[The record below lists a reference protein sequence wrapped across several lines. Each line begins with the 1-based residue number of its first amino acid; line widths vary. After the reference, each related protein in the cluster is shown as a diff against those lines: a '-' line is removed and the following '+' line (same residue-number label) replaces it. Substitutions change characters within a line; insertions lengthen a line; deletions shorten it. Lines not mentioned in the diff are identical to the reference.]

1 MLDCRNRR
9 LNGLWKRVTETGR
22 VLSVVFNP
30 NADYEIN
37 ADLNESGGIVGIEI
51 LALGAEELGA
61 LSARL
66 GSDVV
71 PALCELA
78 K

>member
-1 MLDCRNRR
+1 VDPSPPKRKCPRNRASFI
-9 LNGLWKRVTETGR
+9 
-22 VLSVVFNP
+22 SVVFNP

-61 LSARL
+61 LRARL